1 MQNKTTNILIVV
13 GISLVL
19 ITLTSFVIIRRKKLG
34 KKVSLKHKNPK
45 QVLIVGDSQSAI
57 QNSSGGK
64 ITYTY
69 PNLLRKQLEDKG
81 VTIDVLAIGGKTT
94 AWMLQNLPS
103 QLAKKRYDRVILYG
117 GGNDTSNA
125 SISLD
130 TTLNNFQQMVDL
142 SENNGADVFINLGYK
157 VEGRFGD
164 INIMPIGK
172 PSNLLTK
179 KEQWIPYVQKRK
191 DLQKLLPQKIE
202 GVNFIPKYDLQ
213 SNTSDG
219 IHPTAKGHQIVAQE
233 FMKIF

>member
-1 MQNKTTNILIVV
+1 MNNKTTNILIVV
-13 GISLVL
+13 GISLAL
-19 ITLTSFVIIRRKKLG
+19 IMLTSFVIIRRKRLG

-130 TTLNNFQQMVDL
+130 TTLSNFQKMVDL

-157 VEGRFGD
+157 VEGSFGD
-164 INIMPIGK
+164 INIMPITPYIK
-172 PSNLLTK
+172 DRK
-179 KEQWIPYVQKRK
+179 QWIPYVQKRK
-191 DLQKLLPQKIE
+191 DLQKLLPQKVE
-202 GVNFIPKYDLQ
+202 GANFIPKYDLQ
-213 SNTSDG
+213 SNTTDG

>member
-1 MQNKTTNILIVV
+1 MNNRTANILIVV
-13 GISLVL
+13 GLSLVL
-19 ITLTSFVIIRRKKLG
+19 ITLTSFVIIRRKQLG
-34 KKVSLKHKNPK
+34 KKVSLKNKNPK
-45 QVLIVGDSQSAI
+45 QVLIVGDSQSAVE
-57 QNSSGGK
+57 NSTGGK

-69 PNLLRKQLEDKG
+69 PNLLREKLKSKG
-81 VTIDVLAIGGKTT
+81 ITIDVLAIGGKTT

-130 TTLNNFQQMVDL
+130 TTLSNFQKMVEL

-164 INIMPIGK
+164 INIMP
-172 PSNLLTK
+172 LTPYIK
-179 KEQWIPYVQKRK
+179 DRKQWIPYVEKRK
-191 DLQKLLPQKIE
+191 DLQKLLPQRIE
-202 GVNFIPKYDLQ
+202 GANFIPKYDLQ

-219 IHPTAKGHQIVAQE
+219 IHPTAKGHQIVANE